1 MPRMK
6 RYAVLLL
13 TLSASVLAAPIQLG
27 VISAGTVTAKNQATT
42 AATFTIPASAH
53 ILIECRDDNQAPVD
67 AYIRWSSATGTVA
80 TATISIRAS
89 VLMVYHGNT
98 NTFLSVLG
106 ISGNVNCHVSTVDP

>member
-1 MPRMK
+1 MRAMK
-6 RYAVLLL
+6 PLVALLL
-13 TLSASVLAAPIQLG
+13 ALALPAAAAPIQLG
-27 VISAGTVTAKNQATT
+27 VISAGTVTAKNQSTT
-42 AATFTIPASAH
+42 SSAFTIPNGAH
-53 ILIECRDDNQAPVD
+53 LLIECRDDNQAPAD

-106 ISGNVNCHVSTVDP
+106 ISGNVNCHVSQVDP